1 MAPFGCL
8 VGQSSQFKARVH
20 FRDLKPQGNQETRRE
35 MTCQASNRPSNCDSA
50 SISVFISGK
59 RKSNAIFPFSFQQ
72 VFLADP
78 KFLGPPPLTRRS
90 VSNPTADRNQILFT
104 TRFLCMKR
112 RHAAAKENLSP
123 RRTHLCRRAPPAANV
138 PAVGLKNEAPCIK
151 CVVVAFIPELL

>member
-90 VSNPTADRNQILFT
+90 VSNPTADRNQIP
-104 TRFLCMKR
+104 FLGGLHDSCVSKR

-123 RRTHLCRRAPPAANV
+123 RRTHLPPRATCSQCACCGAE
-138 PAVGLKNEAPCIK
+138 K
-151 CVVVAFIPELL
+151 